1 MFTKLKN
8 FDSTKKIYNWLEFR
22 HILVELILILCLG
35 IIIHINFSLKS
46 LDNFS
51 LFIGGICLYL
61 FYLWDKRE
69 KPKDEE
75 RFFLKIIN
83 LYVGDK
89 ISLHLKKREKDGE
102 LIELSIHSFKMK
114 LDDESIF
121 SAPWSTLKDNK
132 FYLIRSKDDKKS
144 VETVRINC
152 YLDSTKD
159 EDFLEFY
166 TRVEFIKKL
175 DIDGR
180 LAMKKRLEEK
190 IQADSSLEGVKVIYG
205 FSNFDKITYHATILV
220 NRENYEAMSK
230 KLNSLTWSTIDKM
243 MYDKDNSC
251 QKITN

>member
-8 FDSTKKIYNWLEFR
+8 FDSTEKIDNWLNFR
-22 HILVELILILCLG
+22 GFLVALILIFAIEISFYGTFFLQKFDS
-35 IIIHINFSLKS
+35 FSFL
-46 LDNFS
+46 
-51 LFIGGICLYL
+51 ICAICLYL

-69 KPKDEE
+69 K
-75 RFFLKIIN
+75 
-83 LYVGDK
+83 
-89 ISLHLKKREKDGE
+89 
-102 LIELSIHSFKMK
+102 
-114 LDDESIF
+114 
-121 SAPWSTLKDNK
+121 LKDNK

-166 TRVEFIKKL
+166 TRVEFIKRL

-230 KLNSLTWSTIDKM
+230 KLNSLTWNTIDEM
-243 MYDKDNSC
+243 INDKVDSYPR
-251 QKITN
+251 ITPRYKGE